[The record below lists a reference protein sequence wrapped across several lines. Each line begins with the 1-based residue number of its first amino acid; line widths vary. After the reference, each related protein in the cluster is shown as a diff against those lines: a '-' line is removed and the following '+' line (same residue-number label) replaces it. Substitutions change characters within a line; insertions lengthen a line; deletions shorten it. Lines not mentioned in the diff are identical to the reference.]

1 MSKAFYCLLHDL
13 LIAKPAAYGFDYE
26 SLTLI
31 QSYLSNRKQRNKV
44 NNADCTF
51 SGIMFRVLHGL
62 KLSPLLF
69 NIYICDMF
77 YDDTDCGI
85 ASYAD
90 GCSSF
95 RLDKLLN
102 KLEAYTNNLFKWFH
116 ESHMKANADKCHLL
130 VTTKN
135 AVSAN
140 IGEFIRSN
148 SNEEK
153 RLSTKIDPKLL
164 FEKHVSSL
172 WEKASQKLHA
182 LATIVTMSTSVNA
195 KKLDESFCNISV
207 QLLSFNLD
215 VS

>member
-1 MSKAFYCLLHDL
+1 
-13 LIAKPAAYGFDYE
+13 
-26 SLTLI
+26 
-31 QSYLSNRKQRNKV
+31 
-44 NNADCTF
+44 
-51 SGIMFRVLHGL
+51 
-62 KLSPLLF
+62 
-69 NIYICDMF
+69 MF

-153 RLSTKIDPKLL
+153 IDPKLS

-182 LATIVTMSTSVNA
+182 LATIVTISTSVNA
-195 KKLDESFCNISV
+195 KA
-207 QLLSFNLD
+207 
-215 VS
+215 

>member
-1 MSKAFYCLLHDL
+1 
-13 LIAKPAAYGFDYE
+13 
-26 SLTLI
+26 
-31 QSYLSNRKQRNKV
+31 
-44 NNADCTF
+44 
-51 SGIMFRVLHGL
+51 MFRVLHGL

-69 NIYICDMF
+69 NMYICDMF

-153 RLSTKIDPKLL
+153 RLSTKIDPSSCLKNMSRL
-164 FEKHVSSL
+164 FG
-172 WEKASQKLHA
+172 
-182 LATIVTMSTSVNA
+182 
-195 KKLDESFCNISV
+195 KKLAKNYMHLL
-207 QLLSFNLD
+207 QL
-215 VS
+215 